1 MNYKSIFFGL
11 VLSFVLT
18 YILVPLNKKLAI
30 SWKIVDHPH
39 DRGIHLKSTPLAGG
53 LSFGIA
59 IILGL
64 LAYYFFHPQN
74 VQILYLAI
82 ADFFVLILGL
92 FDDKYKIRAIT
103 KLIFQI
109 IIISFIY
116 FTGLRMAVL
125 TNPLGEPIALGFLS
139 YPLTLIW
146 FLLVMNGLNLIDG
159 LDGLAAGI
167 CLIVATVLAMVG
179 FQFGNYQLTF
189 MAVLIIGSMLAF
201 LKYNFYPAEI
211 FMGDTG
217 SLFLGFNIAA
227 ISIAGN
233 AQYKGITAMTILIP
247 IIALFIPLFDTGFA
261 IFRRIK
267 NKKHIFQADKE
278 HLHHRLLKLG
288 LGQATIAI
296 IGYFITF
303 LFGLVAFGF
312 SLASKEYVFI
322 LLVFMVII
330 LFGFFLILFKR
341 GEK

>member
-11 VLSFVLT
+11 VCSFLLT
-18 YILVPLNKKLAI
+18 YILVPLNKKLAKY
-30 SWKIVDHPH
+30 WNIVDHPH
-39 DRGIHLKSTPLAGG
+39 ERGIHDKIIPLAGG
-53 LSFGIA
+53 LSFGVA

-64 LAYYFFHPQN
+64 LTYYFFHTDN

-82 ADFFVLILGL
+82 ADLFVLILGV
-92 FDDKYKIRAIT
+92 FDDKLKIKAKT

-109 IIISFIY
+109 AIISFIY
-116 FTGLRMAVL
+116 FKGLRMDVL
-125 TNPLGEPIALGFLS
+125 TNPLGDPISLSFLS
-139 YPLTLIW
+139 YPLTLAW

-179 FQFGNYQLTF
+179 FQFGNYPLTF
-189 MAVLIIGSMLAF
+189 MASLIIGSMLAF

-267 NKKHIFQADKE
+267 KRKNIFQADKE
-278 HLHHRLLKLG
+278 HLHHRLLELG
-288 LGQATIAI
+288 LGQTAIAV

-312 SLASKEYVFI
+312 SLASKEYLFI
-322 LLVFMVII
+322 LLVFMIII
-330 LFGFFLILFKR
+330 LFGLFLILFKR

>member
-11 VLSFVLT
+11 VCSFLLT

-30 SWKIVDHPH
+30 HWNIVDHPH
-39 DRGIHLKSTPLAGG
+39 DRGIHDKTVPLAGG

-64 LAYYFFHPQN
+64 LIYFYFHTQN
-74 VQILYLAI
+74 TQILYLAI

-92 FDDKYKIRAIT
+92 FDDKLKIKAKT

-116 FTGLRMAVL
+116 FKGLRMDVL
-125 TNPLGEPIALGFLS
+125 TNPLGDPISLGFLS
-139 YPLTLIW
+139 YPLTLAW

-167 CLIVATVLAMVG
+167 CLIVATVLAMIG

-189 MAVLIIGSMLAF
+189 MATLIIGSMLAF

-247 IIALFIPLFDTGFA
+247 IIALFIPLFDTAFA

-267 NKKHIFQADKE
+267 KRKNIFQADKE
-278 HLHHRLLKLG
+278 HLHHRLLELG
-288 LGQATIAI
+288 LGQTAIAI

-312 SLASKEYVFI
+312 SLASKEYLFI
-322 LLVFMVII
+322 LLVFMIII